1 MEIPKYAVLSSQDAM
16 PINYLCNIRDN
27 KDYNIKYFEERKY
40 IVIRNCEEMGDL
52 CDLKLPK
59 YQYFQKTPWALLAV
73 RDFMEKVCFVKIFV
87 YFVIV
92 LNFTGRGLSGSHL
105 SYMQ

>member
-1 MEIPKYAVLSSQDAM
+1 MMEIPKYAVLSSQDAM

-40 IVIRNCEEMGDL
+40 IVMRNCEESGDL

-59 YQYFQKTPWALLAV
+59 YHYFQNTPWALLTV
-73 RDFMEKVCFVKIFV
+73 RDFTEKVCFAKIYL
-87 YFVIV
+87 YFLIV
-92 LNFTGRGLSGSHL
+92 LHFTGRGLSGSHL
-105 SYMQ
+105 SYV